1 MATNARNDSD
11 NQYADHCVPYHTPA
25 LDRLL
30 AAFQDNTRDPVVIQN
45 YAPCLPGY
53 TVSAVIEGIG
63 AFQAIII
70 VIPVIGT
77 DSLQRNSPVEQLQFL
92 LPA

>member
-1 MATNARNDSD
+1 MEKRDIRL
-11 NQYADHCVPYHTPA
+11 QA

-30 AAFQDNTRDPVVIQN
+30 AAFQDNTRDPAVKQN

-53 TVSAVIEGIG
+53 AVSAVIESIG

-70 VIPVIGT
+70 EVPVIGSE
-77 DSLQRNSPVEQLQFL
+77 SLQRDSPVEKLQFL